1 VIYRDEFSPEP
12 RKIEVGEI
20 RFQYSTT
27 KNFNVNRFTRLRG
40 SNHGSRT
47 PEKEEE
53 IFDLE
58 DQDEAEVEEGQSFGQ
73 SHHRSELVLPHHSTP
88 ITVIPLLSFDS

>member
-1 VIYRDEFSPEP
+1 MIYRDEDSPAP

-20 RFQYSTT
+20 RFQYQQA

-40 SNHGSRT
+40 SNHGPRT

-53 IFDLE
+53 IFDPE
-58 DQDEAEVEEGQSFGQ
+58 DQDEAQIEEG
-73 SHHRSELVLPHHSTP
+73 
-88 ITVIPLLSFDS
+88 